1 MSCFCVAT
9 NSHVWLNTD
18 MLQEHVNPTPQHADY
33 RPDMTSRD
41 DQESDYEAEEDDQ
54 GGPED
59 DYDDYHQNNQMD

>member
-1 MSCFCVAT
+1 
-9 NSHVWLNTD
+9 

-33 RPDMTSRD
+33 LPDMTSRD